1 MTSVPKLY
9 VIRSE
14 KANFHTDKNHKA
26 TAINLV
32 LHGIKSHEKSNKKLN
47 RRLKNYLRFQPVHKS
62 ILRND
67 GKVMS

>member
-1 MTSVPKLY
+1 MTSLPKLY

-14 KANFHTDKNHKA
+14 KANVHTDKSHKA
-26 TAINLV
+26 IVINLV
-32 LHGIKSHEKSNKKLN
+32 LHGIKSPEKSNKKLN

>member
-1 MTSVPKLY
+1 MTSLPKLY

-14 KANFHTDKNHKA
+14 KANVHIDKNHKA
-26 TAINLV
+26 TVINLV
-32 LHGIKSHEKSNKKLN
+32 LHGIKSPEKSNKKLN